1 MVDFEEEVT
10 ALSDQFSLLDRK
22 MTSVSA
28 IATKFGDRLQVRS
41 SLAVMLPL
49 QDPKTI
55 VAETFNNITLPSKFL
70 PPCTSVANL
79 SIPPISV
86 THW

>member
-1 MVDFEEEVT
+1 MDFEEEVT

-49 QDPKTI
+49 QESKTFCRRDLQQHQP
-55 VAETFNNITLPSKFL
+55 AEHIPTTLHKY
-70 PPCTSVANL
+70 C
-79 SIPPISV
+79 
-86 THW
+86 